1 MADPATSG
9 YKVSPEF
16 ERVKEGCG
24 LMSVG
29 QFNHTM
35 IRIKDPKASIKFY
48 TEVSTSVWYLL
59 FGLLTIFVQA
69 LGMDLIEGQ
78 S

>member
-9 YKVSPEF
+9 YKVSTEF
-16 ERVKEGCG
+16 VRVKKGCG

-48 TEVSTSVWYLL
+48 TEVSTPVHILSSV
-59 FGLLTIFVQA
+59 F
-69 LGMDLIEGQ
+69 
-78 S
+78 

>member
-9 YKVSPEF
+9 YKVRACF
-16 ERVKEGCG
+16 ARVKEGCE

-48 TEVSTSVWYLL
+48 TEVSTPVHILWLV
-59 FGLLTIFVQA
+59 F
-69 LGMDLIEGQ
+69 
-78 S
+78 